1 MLEED
6 QARELAEHWVKAWNS
21 HDLDRIMAHYAD
33 DVVLISPV
41 AAKILGDPSGR
52 VSGKTALRAYFARGL
67 EVYPNLRFELLDLM
81 WGLESVVLYYVNQ
94 KGSKTGEYMEIGP
107 TGKVTKVVAN
117 YSG

>member
-1 MLEED
+1 MLQEH
-6 QARELAEHWVKAWNS
+6 QARELADHWVRAWNS

-41 AAKILGDPSGR
+41 AAKLLGDPSGR
-52 VSGKTALRAYFARGL
+52 VSGKPALRAYFERALGA
-67 EVYPNLRFELLDLM
+67 YPNLRFELVDLM

-94 KGSKTGEYMEIGP
+94 RGSKTGEYMEIGP
-107 TGKVTKVVAN
+107 TGTVSKVVAN